1 MGVSNETL
9 IILLLLLDVREQLL
23 IRKIKS
29 FSNSQNRTVAKM
41 SDNDFFLIKD
51 KFFGHSGPI
60 FVFFLYQQPK
70 RKFFKNE
77 NHFAYVCQ

>member
-1 MGVSNETL
+1 
-9 IILLLLLDVREQLL
+9 
-23 IRKIKS
+23 
-29 FSNSQNRTVAKM
+29 M